1 MKRCETPEARVKR
14 QKTMKTVEDD
24 PPCYNDGDRIMF
36 IASLAVA
43 FRSAT
48 QLGLRLP
55 LPLVIQAFKIVL
67 GDLVECSYWEGIARL
82 CNVDEEPSARLPMTM
97 RMCTVTEEHRVL
109 AVQEAT
115 ILEAFHVCL
124 HHETYDSIVG
134 MTDTL
139 KLKDTL
145 PAHIVAASRNY
156 NLFFTDDFQKAVTID
171 TVIAKASP
179 VSGSI
184 EEQTTLSP
192 LFLKRKAEIDAYV
205 AKQKDN
211 IHYTEQLHAL
221 DDNLSKLAA
230 SCDDGINPYEAQ
242 DFVRYKAELISII
255 ANSSTDFKQK
265 HEEKL
270 CELKSKFDE
279 VSTAAVVP
287 TLRTLDVHLT
297 KTLAAFSGL
306 TETDPN
312 LQASLD
318 DCIAE
323 FRATGGLFKRAETLN
338 LNKIGQPAFVEA
350 WDAKAA
356 QLTGLVGFLT
366 RVGIIHAKA
375 LEKPVEIPQ
384 INQLY
389 THLENFQ
396 NIEPIF
402 QVLDFTYSDITA
414 AEPFGLLCQ
423 RVRSSLSGII
433 YEKLAHFVG
442 TSTFTL
448 MIQIYEQ
455 FVKSSATCP
464 KDLFNDATK
473 GIKLKSKAVHPN
485 TARDIIEQ
493 SVELS
498 SVTARCSSEPFYS
511 AFPKASD
518 IGKSAFVNA
527 HFELIPTLALY
538 IIDATRAEDKVR
550 EMAKKPDTF
559 SFTDFVQDIDAIST
573 NFDGN
578 RTYETN
584 ILIMSMVY

>member
-1 MKRCETPEARVKR
+1 
-14 QKTMKTVEDD
+14 
-24 PPCYNDGDRIMF
+24 
-36 IASLAVA
+36 
-43 FRSAT
+43 
-48 QLGLRLP
+48 
-55 LPLVIQAFKIVL
+55 
-67 GDLVECSYWEGIARL
+67 
-82 CNVDEEPSARLPMTM
+82 
-97 RMCTVTEEHRVL
+97 
-109 AVQEAT
+109 
-115 ILEAFHVCL
+115 
-124 HHETYDSIVG
+124 
-134 MTDTL
+134 
-139 KLKDTL
+139 
-145 PAHIVAASRNY
+145 
-156 NLFFTDDFQKAVTID
+156 
-171 TVIAKASP
+171 
-179 VSGSI
+179 
-184 EEQTTLSP
+184 
-192 LFLKRKAEIDAYV
+192 
-205 AKQKDN
+205 
-211 IHYTEQLHAL
+211 
-221 DDNLSKLAA
+221 LAA

-375 LEKPVEIPQ
+375 LEKPVEILQ